1 MTQPAP
7 RRPVFLPVLIAAVF
21 LTIIGVTVGL
31 SLGARARDRA
41 EAPTGAPARS
51 AAPFPAPSAAGTRPS
66 SAAASMCPEQ
76 TQQDSRGLGAQ
87 GRLVV
92 RRHIVTGD
100 PAATKG
106 VSDVYVCA
114 DARGRL
120 YYHAKSGDLAA
131 PWLEG
136 GNAILLG
143 GVREAG
149 GVYVATNESPAGTYT
164 YEVFADRLRI
174 TRPGGKSETQHVRP

>member
-1 MTQPAP
+1 
-7 RRPVFLPVLIAAVF
+7 VFLPVLIAAVF
-21 LTIIGVTVGL
+21 LTIIGVSVGL
-31 SLGARARDRA
+31 ALGARARDRA
-41 EAPTGAPARS
+41 AQAPTRAPVVPVPSAPPS
-51 AAPFPAPSAAGTRPS
+51 AAPPSAAPRPS
-66 SAAASMCPEQ
+66 SAGRPCPEE
-76 TQQDSRGLGAQ
+76 TQQESRKLGAQ

-114 DARGRL
+114 DARGEL

-131 PWLEG
+131 PWIEG
-136 GNAILLG
+136 TNAILLG

-149 GVYVATNESPAGTYT
+149 GVYVATNASPGGTYT

-174 TRPGGKSETQHVRP
+174 TRPGGKPETQHVRP